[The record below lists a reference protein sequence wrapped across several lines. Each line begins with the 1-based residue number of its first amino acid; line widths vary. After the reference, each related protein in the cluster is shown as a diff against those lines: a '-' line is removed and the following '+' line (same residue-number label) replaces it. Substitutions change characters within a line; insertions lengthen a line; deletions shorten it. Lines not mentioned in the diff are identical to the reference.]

1 MTAAVSGDLPKSGL
15 FAFASA
21 RLLKQLGSIATL
33 QHFDAGTEVFA
44 QGDPGDAMYFID
56 HGRLEVSVISPD
68 GRKLSLDILKD
79 GDVLGE
85 IALLDEGLRTATITA
100 KTHSRLWRLSRR
112 DLKAAIADDPELSM
126 ELLVLAG
133 KRLRWLS
140 RQIHEQAFLSLQERL
155 AAKILHLTSE
165 SDDEGMNTLYMS
177 QSELAD
183 FLAVTREAVSK
194 TLTSWKQS
202 GAVELGRGKL
212 IILDRDALRMMA
224 GVHFF

>member
-1 MTAAVSGDLPKSGL
+1 MSAAISGELPKSGL

-21 RLLKQLGSIATL
+21 RLLEQLGSIATL
-33 QHFDAGTEVFA
+33 HHFSAGAEVFA

-56 HGRLEVSVISPD
+56 EGRLEVSVISPD

-79 GDVLGE
+79 GDVVGE

-100 KTHSRLWRLSRR
+100 RTHSRLWRLSRK
-112 DLKAAIADDPELSM
+112 DLKVAIAEDPELSM

-165 SDDEGMNTLYMS
+165 SDDEDTDTLYMS

-194 TLTSWKQS
+194 ALTGWRQN
-202 GAVELGRGKL
+202 GAIELGRGKL
-212 IILDRDALRMMA
+212 TILDRDALRMIA